1 MHSLIVRKLKAKFI
15 DPNPFFGVKTQKNE
29 DETVGEDFGSIS
41 VADESLN
48 FQQIM
53 NFIHNEVSKVLKSK
67 RITEQTLLEL
77 DSRVAIEVYLR
88 EKKAAILS
96 DK

>member
-1 MHSLIVRKLKAKFI
+1 
-15 DPNPFFGVKTQKNE
+15 
-29 DETVGEDFGSIS
+29 
-41 VADESLN
+41 
-48 FQQIM
+48 M
-53 NFIHNEVSKVLKSK
+53 NFIHNEVSKVLKCK

-88 EKKAAILS
+88 EKKAAILE